1 MRLIKAL
8 VSLLITGL
16 IVGAIALAAGYYWFT
31 TEIAKAGPS
40 QSEQVFVVKPGEGL
54 GSIAARLE
62 QDGLISDARLLRL
75 VSRLKQTTGQAK
87 VGEYEIEAGLSI
99 TQTLERLIEGK
110 VIQHRV
116 TIPEGLTVAQAF
128 RIIEANEV
136 LVGDLPEEMPPEG
149 SLLPDTYFFNRGTTR
164 KSVVSL
170 MQTAQ
175 SELLDELWPT
185 RQEGLPLASRYEA
198 VILASVVEK
207 ETGLASEREQVAGLF
222 VGRLKKGMRLQ
233 SDPTIIYGESGGE
246 PLRDRNGNRRG
257 IRRSEIDRVTD
268 WNTYQIDGLPK
279 TPIAN
284 PGRDSI
290 AAVLQPAD
298 TEYVFFVAD
307 GTGGHRFAKTN
318 AEHLRNVA
326 AYRAYEREELARERA
341 EAAGQ

>member
-1 MRLIKAL
+1 MRFMKAL
-8 VSLLITGL
+8 VSLLFLGL
-16 IVGAIALAAGYYWFT
+16 ILGAAAAVAGYFWLT
-31 TEIAKAGPS
+31 AEIEKPGPS
-40 QSEQVFVVKPGEGL
+40 QTEQVFEVKPGEGL

-75 VSRLKQTTGQAK
+75 ASRLESTTGQAK
-87 VGEYEIEAGLSI
+87 VGEYQIEAGLSI
-99 TQTLERLIEGK
+99 VQTLNRLVEGK

-116 TIPEGLTVAQAF
+116 TVPEGLTVAQAF
-128 RIIEANEV
+128 RIIGAHDILE
-136 LVGDLPEEMPPEG
+136 GKLPEDIPAEG
-149 SLLPDTYFFNRGTTR
+149 SLLPDTYFFSRGATR
-164 KSVVSL
+164 QSIVNQ
-170 MQTAQ
+170 MQKAQ
-175 SELLDELWPT
+175 SDLLQELWPV
-185 RQEGLPLASRYEA
+185 RQEGLPLASPYEA

-207 ETGLASEREQVAGLF
+207 ETGLASEREQIAGLF
-222 VGRLKKGMRLQ
+222 IGRLKRGMRLQ
-233 SDPTIIYGESGGE
+233 SDPTIIYGVSGGE

-257 IRRSEIDRVTD
+257 IRRSEIDGVTE

-318 AEHLRNVA
+318 VEHLRNVA